1 MTAGVPPRV
10 EAGTKAALLDFVDG
24 AVGEGWTTARACSV
38 LELDSRRCRRW
49 QHRRGAGRLDDN
61 TAGGAA
67 SHAITPFERRAILEL
82 FERWGDIDG
91 GYRKLAHRGSYENL
105 VWVSPS
111 TLYRVLAAQGLVL
124 PARAPRAPAPARPLP
139 DWIEWKRHQIWI
151 YDITHFPR
159 AGRVAYAILD
169 VVTRKW
175 LATLVTA
182 EETATQVEVVFT
194 QALDTEGLWPVVEA
208 RQAERARHG
217 DDGSDGSRSCWQCQT
232 TDPKCEQA
240 PPGSSWPSAA
250 SRRASAGPAPRRT
263 KHGSRPCSAT
273 SKPNGP
279 TSRRSPTPT
288 RCEQSSTSPE
298 TTTTPA
304 ACTPPSA
311 TSPPTTN
318 TRAEATPSAR
328 PAKTASPGPAS
339 PASPTIAT
347 TNPTS
352 HEHTRPMRR
361 NQTPEN
367 GHLLR
372 STSGSHSTGILPIRL
387 SKQRRFWGIPRVQP
401 RTLTAPTAPSFPKS
415 RQSVIALTPVL
426 EVRSAPATR
435 HYSGGC
441 VVLVLDQVAAEGHR
455 RGVIH
460 TTPGTGTHPLVS
472 SIRISSRPT
481 QPFHRTGSSQTW
493 HAFPLD
499 AAPDSR

>member
-1 MTAGVPPRV
+1 MGVTAGVPPRV
-10 EAGTKAALLDFVDG
+10 EAGTKAALLDLVDG
-24 AVGEGWTTARACSV
+24 AVEAGWTTARACSV

-61 TAGGAA
+61 TAGGTAL
-67 SHAITPFERRAILEL
+67 HAITPAERRAVLEL

-124 PARAPRAPAPARPLP
+124 PARPQRAPAPARPLG
-139 DWIEWKRHQIWI
+139 DWIEWRRHQIWI

-194 QALDTEGLWPVVEA
+194 DALDSEGLWPAVEA
-208 RQAERARHG
+208 RQADRARHG
-217 DDGSDGSRSCWQCQT
+217 DDSDQEPILLAMSDNGPQMRAGTTREFLAMCSIAARFGRPGTPTDQAWIET
-232 TDPKCEQA
+232 LFGHVKTEWPHLEKITDPNTL
-240 PPGSSWPSAA
+240 
-250 SRRASAGPAPRRT
+250 RAEL
-263 KHGSRPCSAT
+263 AT
-273 SKPNGP
+273 PD
-279 TSRRSPTPT
+279 
-288 RCEQSSTSPE
+288 

-304 ACTPPSA
+304 ACTPPWA

-318 TRAEATPSAR
+318 TKAEATPSAR
-328 PAKTASPGPAS
+328 PAKTASTGPAS

-347 TNPTS
+347 TTKTS

-361 NQTPEN
+361 NQTPQN

-372 STSGSHSTGILPIRL
+372 STSGPPCLDRCHCQTRE
-387 SKQRRFWGIPRVQP
+387 
-401 RTLTAPTAPSFPKS
+401 APTRARGPQIRTCAPSN
-415 RQSVIALTPVL
+415 A
-426 EVRSAPATR
+426 
-435 HYSGGC
+435 
-441 VVLVLDQVAAEGHR
+441 
-455 RGVIH
+455 
-460 TTPGTGTHPLVS
+460 
-472 SIRISSRPT
+472 
-481 QPFHRTGSSQTW
+481 
-493 HAFPLD
+493 
-499 AAPDSR
+499 